1 MQMAQIMYG
10 RPVANQIE
18 QCVRAEIEDLLKNHN
33 IIPRLDVVLVGKNAA
48 SLRYVGK
55 KMESCGQMGMH
66 AEVA

>member
-10 RPVANQIE
+10 RPVASQIE
-18 QCVRAEIEDLLKNHN
+18 QCVRAEIEDLLKNRN

-66 AEVA
+66 A